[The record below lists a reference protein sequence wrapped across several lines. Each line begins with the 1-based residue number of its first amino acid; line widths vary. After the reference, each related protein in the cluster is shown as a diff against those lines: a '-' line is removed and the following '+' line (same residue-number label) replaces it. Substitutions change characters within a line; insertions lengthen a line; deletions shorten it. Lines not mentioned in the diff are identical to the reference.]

1 MSLLVK
7 NAKFKNTEVA
17 APEVYVR
24 LQYVA
29 QADGKKVAVAL
40 LSGLNKEAA
49 LTWKTVPTNLP
60 ENLLVEVP
68 EGANQDLAVVHDAVK
83 AALEALDLGFDVTIN
98 L

>member
-17 APEVYVR
+17 APELYVR

-29 QADGKKVAVAL
+29 KADGKKVAVVL
-40 LSGLNKEAA
+40 MSGLDKAAA

-83 AALEALDLGFDVTIN
+83 AALVALDLGFEITIN